1 RADIVRLDAT
11 SSQRPGYFALR
22 AQLDALYG
30 RLCSV
35 ATPQRGQ
42 EFWYDIEGNNLGAA
56 DGARPATGAFTA
68 TAEIGRQGAS
78 TPNPSMCALLR
89 GAFAMCAAPPD
100 PETKKGCSV
109 LGAYPT
115 ANDPGPTDQTP
126 PPLPPVKV
134 TLGGQAFT

>member
-1 RADIVRLDAT
+1 MRRLAGGLVFVLGLTAAMPQALANCDQLRADIVRLDAT
-11 SSQRPGYFALR
+11 SSQRPGYLQLR

-42 EFWYDIEGNNLGAA
+42 EFWYDLEGNNLGVAG
-56 DGARPATGAFTA
+56 GARPATGAFTA
-68 TAEIGRQGAS
+68 TAEIGRQCAS

-100 PETKKGCSV
+100 PETQKG
-109 LGAYPT
+109 
-115 ANDPGPTDQTP
+115 
-126 PPLPPVKV
+126 
-134 TLGGQAFT
+134 